1 MAPRKWS
8 GDEKQ
13 RALGLYVEHGPAE
26 ASRQTGIPQG
36 TIKSWA
42 SRLDLQQQQQ
52 DTTRR
57 NTRAAVER
65 RKRSL
70 EERRAVLT
78 EKLGELAELGVD
90 WALEALADPD
100 RDVSVRDAI
109 GAWTRAIHDLQLL
122 SGAATSRPD
131 WSSADPEE
139 RRARI
144 IELTS
149 QLEQRARR
157 AAAAAAER
165 PAGDGLDGDGQAAAG

>member
-1 MAPRKWS
+1 MPQRRWTD
-8 GDEKQ
+8 DEKK
-13 RALGLYVEHGPAE
+13 RALDLYVEHGPAE
-26 ASRQTGIPQG
+26 ASRRTTIPQG

-42 SRLDLQQQQQ
+42 SRLQLQQQQQ

-70 EERRAVLT
+70 EERRTVLT

-90 WALEALADPD
+90 WVLEELTNGGD
-100 RDVSVRDAI
+100 DVSVRDAI

-131 WSSADPEE
+131 WSSADPDE

-144 IELTS
+144 VEMTA
-149 QLEQRARR
+149 QLEERKRR
-157 AAAAAAER
+157 GEASSSGEADV
-165 PAGDGLDGDGQAAAG
+165 G